1 MANGIAQLNRTQL
14 GQLVKDLVESPE
26 SLGEDMPSHDDF
38 VLAAAQVIGDF
49 CGGKP
54 ELVVGRNDVC
64 VRIHPDDSLPSQADN
79 VWTHASRRF
88 AADSCEM
95 TP

>member
-38 VLAAAQVIGDF
+38 VLAVAQVVADF
-49 CGGKP
+49 CGGRP
-54 ELVVGRNDVC
+54 ELVVVGNDIQ
-64 VRIHPDDSLPSQADN
+64 VRVLANDSLPSQADN
-79 VWTHASRRF
+79 AWTQASRVS
-88 AADSCEM
+88 AAESSEVA
-95 TP
+95 P